1 MLVITGIFED
11 GRFIPDKPVSIPERK
26 KVTVTI
32 EDEKPMVTKRTL
44 LTMAQIDEWSNS
56 PEIQSLVGVLKNTNL
71 SPDITLSDIKNERL
85 KEKYRE

>member
-11 GRFIPDKPVSIPERK
+11 GRFIPDKPVKIPERK

-32 EDEKPMVTKRTL
+32 EDEKPILIKQPV

-56 PEIQSLVGVLKNTNL
+56 PEIQSLVGALKDANL

-85 KEKYRE
+85 KEKYRG

>member
-11 GRFIPDKPVSIPERK
+11 GRFIPDEPVSIPEGK

-32 EDEKPMVTKRTL
+32 EDEKPKITKRQV
-44 LTMAQIDEWSNS
+44 LTMAQIDEWSKS
-56 PEIQSLVGVLKNTNL
+56 PEIQSLAGVLKNSNL

-85 KEKYRE
+85 KEKYGA